1 MKFTYQVVFDWP
13 PLAWIA
19 HCAAKNGI
27 VTVWHGSQVEV
38 REQWFCEA
46 TWPGLFEEGNFD
58 QTDLTAGTGGRY
70 RDGSVIFA
78 APGNTTDRVLS
89 LLTDKGL
96 FVSNSLACLLAVSGT
111 KIDPTYPDYY
121 KDFTTIIYG
130 LSRYKQTIASSLGD
144 IRITMFGYV
153 AWDGNKVTYV
163 SRTPIRRDFS
173 SFTCYE
179 QFLQE
184 NLNKLADNIAD
195 HGRKQRYRFL
205 ATASSGYDS
214 SAIAALA
221 KEAGCK
227 DALCID
233 KDRFGEKENGE
244 QVAAYLGLNPICVE
258 RDAWRQLEG
267 VETFFLAADGTAEA
281 VPLASAGNELS
292 GRVLLTGYH
301 GDKIW
306 AKDTQDL
313 SEDIVRGDSSG
324 LSLTEYRLWVGFIHC
339 PITFWGVQQIRDI
352 NHISN
357 IEEMRPWDV
366 PGDYSRPIPRRI
378 TESAGVPREIFGI
391 VKKASAVGSGEFLS
405 PVSFEAYRTWLAEN
419 RMEWLKRGRLPPP
432 LNKSYEHIASR
443 ISDTVEP
450 ILHKTPL
457 LWRLA
462 PYNSLDRPSRLR
474 RYVFAWAVNE
484 VSQRYR
490 AHFDYDRY

>member
-1 MKFTYQVVFDWP
+1 MKFAYQRVSGWP

-19 HCAAKNGI
+19 RCAAKNGI

-46 TWPGLFEEGNFD
+46 AWPGLFEEGNFD
-58 QTDLTAGTGGRY
+58 QTDLTAGTGGRC
-70 RDGSVIFA
+70 RDDSVIFA
-78 APGNTTDRVLS
+78 APGNTTDRILS

-96 FVSNSLACLLAVSGT
+96 FVSNSLACLLAVSGAA
-111 KIDPTYPDYY
+111 IDISYPDYY
-121 KDFTTIIYG
+121 KDFTSIIYG
-130 LSRYKQTIASSLGD
+130 LSKYKQTVATSLGD
-144 IRITMFGYV
+144 VRITMFGYV
-153 AWDGNKVTYV
+153 VWDGSKAAYTL
-163 SRTPIRRDFS
+163 RKLEKRDFRN
-173 SFTCYE
+173 FACYE

-184 NLNKLADNIAD
+184 NLNKFADNIAD
-195 HGRKQRYRFL
+195 SGRKRRYRFL

-214 SAIAALA
+214 PAIAALA
-221 KEAGCK
+221 KGAGCR

-244 QVAAYLGLNPICVE
+244 QVAAYLGLNSVCVE

-267 VETFFLAADGTAEA
+267 IEIFFLAADGTAEA
-281 VPLASAGNELS
+281 VPLASAKNELS

-313 SEDIVRGDSSG
+313 GDDIVRGDSSG
-324 LSLTEYRLWVGFIHC
+324 LSLTEYRLWAGFIHC
-339 PITFWGVQQIRDI
+339 PITFWGVRQIRDI
-352 NHISN
+352 NLLSRA
-357 IEEMRPWDV
+357 EEMHPWDV
-366 PGDYSRPIPRRI
+366 AGDYSRPIPRRI
-378 TESAGVPREIFGI
+378 IESGGVPRGAFGI
-391 VKKASAVGSGEFLS
+391 AKKASAVGSGEFLS
-405 PVSFEAYRTWLAEN
+405 SVSFDAYRTWLAGN

-432 LNKSYEHIASR
+432 LSKRYEHITGR
-443 ISDTVEP
+443 ISGTVES

-462 PYNSLDRPSRLR
+462 PRNSLDRPTRLR
-474 RYVFAWAVNE
+474 QYVFAWAVNE
-484 VSQRYR
+484 VSRRYR